1 MTFSMCRVVRRADPE
16 SIAIHSSAGSSTTPR
31 RCRSLSS
38 APCAPHDATSAGFNP
53 ARAAD
58 LALSLPGAGRDYG
71 PAFAA
76 EPRWGRGRVPRRLVL
91 PPPGA
96 PLRSPSRALKSR
108 GADRR
113 RVRRHAPPHYEP
125 HPSPPHARAEPR
137 PTAHGRAVPLHVA
150 ACQGPCLGHR
160 PWLFSRAD
168 GRVRVFSWRRRRSRR
183 SNRPPHRRSP
193 SSPPPPSPY
202 RPWSAAPRAPTRCAP
217 ARLLLYL
224 AAC

>member
-1 MTFSMCRVVRRADPE
+1 MCRVVRRANPE

-76 EPRWGRGRVPRRLVL
+76 EPRWGPGRVPRRLVL

-113 RVRRHAPPHYEP
+113 RVRMHAPPHHEP

-150 ACQGPCLGHR
+150 ACRGPCLGR
-160 PWLFSRAD
+160 RCPWLFSRAD

-193 SSPPPPSPY
+193 SFPPPPSPY
-202 RPWSAAPRAPTRCAP
+202 RPWSAAHRASTRCAP

-224 AAC
+224 DAC